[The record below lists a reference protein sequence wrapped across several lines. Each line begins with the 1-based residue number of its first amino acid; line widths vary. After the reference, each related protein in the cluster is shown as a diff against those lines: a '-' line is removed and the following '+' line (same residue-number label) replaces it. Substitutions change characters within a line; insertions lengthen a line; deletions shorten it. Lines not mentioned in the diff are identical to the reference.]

1 MVARLFSLGVVFG
14 LSSLASLGLSDFSV
28 AHAAHPAWSAYA
40 APSKRPQF
48 RPWSRAPRKS
58 VALRW
63 RPQPEAVAALRS
75 RDFATGPQVVG
86 RSTAHGVSQLGF
98 SAHHGRA
105 RQAMLATDIQ
115 GQGVRFRP
123 RHRGSAHA
131 RSAAIVGSNG
141 QAGVYT
147 TGLQS
152 RFRPPR
158 LKRKQTYEE
167 LQQGNASARRT
178 AVPMMPYQMVA
189 ASGAHHYT
197 GYRPGW

>member
-14 LSSLASLGLSDFSV
+14 LSSLASVGLSNFSV
-28 AHAAHPAWSAYA
+28 VHAAHPAWSAYA

-48 RPWSRAPRKS
+48 RPWSRTPRKS

-63 RPQPEAVAALRS
+63 RPQPEVVGSLRS
-75 RDFATGPQVVG
+75 RGFATGPQVVD

-98 SAHHGRA
+98 AAHHGGA
-105 RQAMLATDIQ
+105 RQAMLATQMQ
-115 GQGVRFRP
+115 GPGVRFRP
-123 RHRGSAHA
+123 RQGAAAHA
-131 RSAAIVGSNG
+131 RSVAIVGSNSR
-141 QAGVYT
+141 AGVYT

-152 RFRPPR
+152 QFRPPR

-189 ASGAHHYT
+189 ASGAHMYT
-197 GYRPGW
+197 GYRSGW